1 MSMLPDVPIDKV
13 VLLAIEVAGSLAFA
27 VSGFMAAAHKRMDI
41 VGVSAVSFFAAF
53 GGGTLR
59 DILLDRRP
67 FFWVQHDE
75 YVWAVLCLAAAGT
88 LWLRALDFSPSAR
101 PMLWADALG
110 LGLFAASGAGMAAE
124 LGQPSI
130 VCSLMGVV
138 TGVFGGV
145 MRDLLCNE
153 VPAIFVDHRPY
164 AICAFAGAWVFLGA
178 SALAAPHWL
187 ALAAGIF
194 VAAGLRLVSIRRG
207 WRVPGWAGE

>member
-1 MSMLPDVPIDKV
+1 MSLMPDVAIDQV
-13 VLLAIEVAGSLAFA
+13 VLVTIEVAGTLAFA
-27 VSGFMAAAHKRMDI
+27 VSGFMAAARKRMDI

-59 DILLDRRP
+59 DVLLDRRP

-75 YVWAVLCLAAAGT
+75 YVWVVLCLAAAGT
-88 LWLRALDFSPSAR
+88 LWLRAVEFSPSAR

-110 LGLFAASGAGMAAE
+110 LGLFAASGAGTAAE
-124 LGQPSI
+124 VGQSAI

-153 VPAIFVDHRPY
+153 LPSIFVDHRPY
-164 AICAFAGAWVFLGA
+164 AICAFAGAWSYLAA
-178 SALAAPHWL
+178 SALDAPQWV
-187 ALAAGIF
+187 ALAAGIL
-194 VAAGLRLVSIRRG
+194 VAAGLRLLSLSRG
-207 WRVPGWAGE
+207 WKVPGWAGE